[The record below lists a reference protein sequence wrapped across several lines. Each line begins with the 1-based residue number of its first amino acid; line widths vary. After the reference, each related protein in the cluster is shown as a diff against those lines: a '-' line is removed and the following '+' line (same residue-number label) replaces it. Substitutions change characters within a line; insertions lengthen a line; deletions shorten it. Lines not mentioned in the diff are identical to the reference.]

1 MAIWKISLVAWTLVI
16 MACITAKKAPY
27 ELPEA
32 MLPHVKV
39 EYSKTC
45 DKGYALYKIACAK
58 CHTSKK
64 GRREIIP
71 DFSPEQLRGY
81 ALRVSNAQHEKN
93 MPDSLVSE
101 EELGI
106 IMVFLS
112 YKKKTK

>member
-1 MAIWKISLVAWTLVI
+1 MAMCKISLMAFVLVI
-16 MACITAKKAPY
+16 MACTTAKKVPY

-45 DKGYALYKIACAK
+45 DKGYALYKIACSK

-64 GRREIIP
+64 GRKEIIP

-81 ALRVSNAQHEKN
+81 ALRISNAQHEKN

-106 IMVFLS
+106 IMVFLN
-112 YKKKTK
+112 YKKKN